1 MRVHGDVKPSEWTAE
16 SCPNK
21 PGTAL
26 VRFCLNPVEET
37 ADERTGWVYDEYTVE
52 VQDGEDL
59 QERVAEQFDDLL
71 LRAAYGWLSLDDLRA
86 QRIAESKKA
95 LAEWLASHPLTWTD
109 GKQYA
114 VTQEKQSQLTSTLA
128 VQQVAQA
135 AGVTRKLKWNTTGDE
150 CTEWTYE
157 ELCALALAI
166 ADYVE
171 LRVSAQ
177 QAAEVAI
184 RDAETAQ
191 EVLTVVWDY
200 DTPETA

>member
-1 MRVHGDVKPSEWTAE
+1 MRVHGDVKPPEWTAE

-37 ADERTGWVYDEYTVE
+37 VGERTGWVYDEFTVE
-52 VQDGEDL
+52 VPDGDDL
-59 QERVAEQFDDLL
+59 QERVADQFDDLL
-71 LRAAYGWLSLDDLRA
+71 LRAAYGWQSLDDLRT

-95 LAEWLASHPLTWTD
+95 LADWLASHPLTWTD

-184 RDAETAQ
+184 RDAKTAKG
-191 EVLTVVWDY
+191 VLTVVWDY
-200 DTPETA
+200 DMPVA

>member
-37 ADERTGWVYDEYTVE
+37 VGERTGWVYDEYTVE

-135 AGVTRKLKWNTTGDE
+135 AGVTRNLKWNTTGDE

-157 ELCALALAI
+157 ALCALALAI

-184 RDAETAQ
+184 RDAKTAKG
-191 EVLTVVWDY
+191 VLTVVWDY
-200 DTPETA
+200 DMPVA

>member
-1 MRVHGDVKPSEWTAE
+1 M
-16 SCPNK
+16 
-21 PGTAL
+21 
-26 VRFCLNPVEET
+26 RFCLNPVEET
-37 ADERTGWVYDEYTVE
+37 AGERTGWAYDEFTVE
-52 VQDGEDL
+52 VPDGDDL
-59 QERVAEQFDDLL
+59 QERVADQFDGLL
-71 LRAAYGWLSLDDLRA
+71 LRAAYGWQSLDDLRT

-95 LAEWLASHPLTWTD
+95 LADWLATHPLTWAD

-150 CTEWTYE
+150 CTEWTYD

-184 RDAETAQ
+184 RDAGTAK
-191 EVLTVVWDY
+191 EVLTVAWNY
-200 DTPETA
+200 DTPATA

>member
-1 MRVHGDVKPSEWTAE
+1 MRVHGDVKPPEWTAE

-37 ADERTGWVYDEYTVE
+37 AGERIGWVYDEFTVE
-52 VQDGEDL
+52 VPDGEDL

-71 LRAAYGWLSLDDLRA
+71 RQAAGAGASLDDMRG
-86 QRIAESKKA
+86 QRITESKTA
-95 LAEWLASHPLTWTD
+95 LAEWLAENPLTWTD
-109 GKQYA
+109 GHQYA
-114 VTQEKQSQLTSTLA
+114 VTQEKQSQLTSTIA

-135 AGVTRKLKWNTTGDE
+135 AGVKRQLKWNTTGDE

-157 ELCALALAI
+157 GLCALALAI
-166 ADYVE
+166 SDYVE
-171 LRVSAQ
+171 PRVSVQ

-184 RDAETAQ
+184 RDAKTAKG
-191 EVLTVVWDY
+191 VLTVVWDY
-200 DTPETA
+200 DMPVA

>member
-1 MRVHGDVKPSEWTAE
+1 MDG
-16 SCPNK
+16 
-21 PGTAL
+21 
-26 VRFCLNPVEET
+26 
-37 ADERTGWVYDEYTVE
+37 RTGWAYDEFTVE
-52 VQDGEDL
+52 VPDGDDL
-59 QERVAEQFDDLL
+59 QERVADQFDDLL
-71 LRAAYGWLSLDDLRA
+71 LRAACGWQSLPDLRA

-95 LAEWLASHPLTWTD
+95 LADWLASHPLTWAD
-109 GKQYA
+109 GNLYA

-128 VQQVAQA
+128 VQQVAQT

-157 ELCALALAI
+157 ELCTLALAI

-184 RDAETAQ
+184 RDAATAR

-200 DTPETA
+200 DASATA